1 MPLLDLTWDAGSTH
15 RDGSITTA
23 EPGVHRPIAHPG
35 ILQAQADLEFM
46 KAKIKAGEKPWKSG
60 WQTWAGSYP
69 PVAELSLTATSLN
82 FSPNC
87 TPQRLQSFLLAPL
100 YSIESMCTPSLSIR
114 LLTEG
119 L

>member
-1 MPLLDLTWDAGSTH
+1 VPLLDLTWDAGSTH

-69 PVAELSLTATSLN
+69 PVAELSLNRDFAEFFAELYASE
-82 FSPNC
+82 
-87 TPQRLQSFLLAPL
+87 APIIPL
-100 YSIESMCTPSLSIR
+100 GSSVLH
-114 LLTEG
+114 
-119 L
+119 